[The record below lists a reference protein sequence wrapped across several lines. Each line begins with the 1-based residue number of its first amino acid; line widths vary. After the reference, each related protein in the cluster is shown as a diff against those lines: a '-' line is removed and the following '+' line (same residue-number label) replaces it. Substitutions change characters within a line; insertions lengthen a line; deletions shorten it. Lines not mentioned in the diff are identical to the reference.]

1 MKTNNHKKLTT
12 LAYEWFEKGKHDL
25 DVAKNELEN
34 QGWTDVICFHCQQ
47 AVEKYL
53 KGFLV
58 ANGIDVSKIKKW
70 HIHDLPLL
78 LRECQKLNPQLEKF
92 QDYCE
97 IITTYYIEARYPMD
111 PTIEYS
117 REETKQAIGWTQE
130 IIEEIEG
137 LIKPLAK

>member
-1 MKTNNHKKLTT
+1 MKSKNYKI
-12 LAYEWFEKGKHDL
+12 LAQEWLEKGSHDL

-34 QGWTDVICFHCQQ
+34 QGWPDVICFHCQQ

-58 ANGIDVSKIKKW
+58 ANGIDVGKIKKW
-70 HIHDLPLL
+70 HIHELPLL

-111 PTIEYS
+111 PIIEYS
-117 REETKQAIGWTQE
+117 REEAKQAAGWAQE